1 MTTKSDKIR
10 SLFLSALMVMSV
22 FAGAAAFAGTAV
34 AEHDSGKT
42 LANDGETIVY
52 QGQQAVSVGVYSSS
66 DTEIPLYDDDGTFID
81 SYDADADGHVVV
93 PTDDLDGV
101 YYLGAKESG
110 NYDHQFQVVPQTLS
124 VSTDASTVNP
134 GDTVTIDLDDSNRNT
149 FDVQVTSE
157 SLDAPIGNASGV
169 SENGQVTATI
179 PSDAATGNYTLDVNV
194 NDSTATDSVDVTVEP
209 EGSTVYSLADSFPSE
224 ERGDV
229 LEFTVELEN
238 TDSAYVQFGS
248 SDVSYAVGANI
259 SDGDDD
265 DSQVTVMVDTYATT
279 EGAGQVLD
287 VAGSDDTIDNASYVA
302 GTGQLSQPVAAGDYD
317 ITVYD
322 TDPQVDGGEEQ
333 TFGTAVIS
341 ERSTDAA
348 RTWVAPKSAS
358 ISDASDVY
366 DNVAESDTVAKDD
379 HAVVQVEASGIYSA
393 LDDSSALAQNGVNV
407 TIDET
412 NPGPNQN
419 PERINAS
426 EVDLVTDAENNTL
439 FLLVDTSA
447 SGIDADEEYEATFE
461 VNSNNKLGPSDEP
474 ETVSTTFSVT
484 DRTVSFD
491 TNDGDTYVVS
501 QGETEVTGTSTL
513 APGTEFQVTARSS
526 AANLLKNQIVTV
538 QDDGTWSATF
548 DFSDVDDETEFTF
561 TNKATD
567 DQASAMVMAG
577 FGDEPTTT
585 TTETTT
591 ETTTTTTTTTT
602 EDDEMTTETDTTT
615 TTEPSDNG
623 GGIPGFGVSVALVAI
638 IAAALLAL
646 RRSN

>member
-1 MTTKSDKIR
+1 
-10 SLFLSALMVMSV
+10 MVMSV

-110 NYDHQFQVVPQTLS
+110 SYDHQFQVVPQTLS

-157 SLDAPIGNASGV
+157 SLDAPIGNASSV
-169 SENGQVTATI
+169 SEGGQVTATI

-548 DFSDVDDETEFTF
+548 DFSDVDDETEFSF

-577 FGDEPTTT
+577 FGDEPGTTTT

-602 EDDEMTTETDTTT
+602 EDGGMTTETDTTT